1 MEDSFFESAL
11 GRSTHGFFPK
21 LVGGVVNS
29 SFSLLPSTFFT
40 GVFWIRPYVGVQ
52 GGMPRMMVGL
62 VNRPSKTQMATLKK
76 CLWLRK

>member
-1 MEDSFFESAL
+1 VVLLFFESAL
-11 GRSTHGFFPK
+11 GRSIKVFRIQPP
-21 LVGGVVNS
+21 
-29 SFSLLPSTFFT
+29 LPIRYAEFGIRDSDT

-76 CLWLRK
+76 CLWLLN